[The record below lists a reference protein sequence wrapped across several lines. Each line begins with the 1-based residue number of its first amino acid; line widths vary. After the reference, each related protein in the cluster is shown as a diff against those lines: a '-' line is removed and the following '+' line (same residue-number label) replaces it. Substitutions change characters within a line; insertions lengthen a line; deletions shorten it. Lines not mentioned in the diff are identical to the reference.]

1 MSIVIAG
8 AFVTVTFLLAAVVI
22 FNTVLGTTS
31 TQGAS
36 LREASDLRVSQ
47 VGGNISISSTSTGD
61 TGGGTTLTL
70 VVDNPGAISYIGND
84 FNGDFSHMDVLAEYT
99 NVTGSQE
106 VKRLSYVCKALC
118 GTSGSPSGNEW
129 TITGLSP
136 DTFNPKI
143 WDPDET
149 ATISSKLSPKV
160 KTGVAGKVVVVV
172 PDGVSDSAFFND

>member
-1 MSIVIAG
+1 MSVVIAG
-8 AFVTVTFLLAAVVI
+8 SFVIVTFLLAAVVI

-36 LREASDLRVSQ
+36 LREASDLRMSQ

-61 TGGGTTLTL
+61 TGGGTTITIA
-70 VVDNPGAISYIGND
+70 VDNPGAISYIGD
-84 FNGDFSHMDVLAEYT
+84 SFNGDFSRMDLLVDYT
-99 NVTGSQE
+99 NTTGGQE
-106 VKRLSYVCKALC
+106 VRRLTYVCKELC
-118 GTSGSPSGNEW
+118 STAGGPSANRW

-149 ATISSKLSPKV
+149 VTISSTIAPAV
-160 KTGVAGKVVVVV
+160 KTGVPGKVVVVV
-172 PDGVSDSAFFND
+172 PDGVSDSAFFNN